1 MSHHKE
7 DTNPVETKEWLDA
20 LGSVIDEEGAE
31 RAHFLLGRLSEEATR
46 TQSLP
51 YSTVTTPYRNT
62 IPTREE
68 EKMPGDMFMERQ
80 IRGIIRWNALAM
92 VMRAGK
98 KPGAD
103 LGGHIS
109 TFSSAATLYDV
120 GFNYFFR
127 GASEGHGGDL
137 IYFQGHS
144 SPGIYSRS
152 FVEGRLSAE
161 QLDNFRQEVNGN
173 GNESQ

>member
-1 MSHHKE
+1 MSLNKQ
-7 DTNPVETKEWLDA
+7 DLNPTETKEWLDA
-20 LGSVIDEEGAE
+20 LDSVIDEEGLE
-31 RAHFLLGRLSEEATR
+31 REDFLLGRLTEEATR
-46 TQSLP
+46 NTQQLP
-51 YSTVTTPYRNT
+51 YSAVTKPYRNT
-62 IPTREE
+62 IYTAEE

-98 KPGAD
+98 KPCAD

-127 GASEGHGGDL
+127 GPSENHGGDL
-137 IYFQGHS
+137 VYFQGHS

-152 FVEGRLSAE
+152 FLE
-161 QLDNFRQEVNGN
+161 
-173 GNESQ
+173 